1 MRYNMNT
8 KEARNLVR
16 SIIKS
21 KNTAVWNT
29 WTNAVEKDLAVDA
42 TKRNLCFGLLG
53 DKFTDEECKWL
64 QFITG
69 CKKVH
74 FTHNGQ
80 YLRLLGV
87 KFEG

>member
-1 MRYNMNT
+1 M
-8 KEARNLVR
+8 VR

-29 WTNAVEKDLAVDA
+29 WTNAVEKDLAVVKD
-42 TKRNLCFGLLG
+42 KRNLCFGLLG
-53 DKFTDEECKWL
+53 DKFTEEECKWL
-64 QFITG
+64 QFMTG
-69 CKKVH
+69 CNKVH

-87 KFEG
+87 KYEG

>member
-1 MRYNMNT
+1 MLNT
-8 KEARNLVR
+8 KETRKLVWDM
-16 SIIKS
+16 IAQ
-21 KNTAVWNT
+21 KNTAVWRT
-29 WTNAVEKDLAVDA
+29 WTNAVEKDLEVVKD
-42 TKRNLCFGLLG
+42 KRNLCFGLLG
-53 DKFTDEECKWL
+53 DKFTEAECNYL
-64 QFITG
+64 QFMTG